1 MLRADAPPATLPW
14 EEDGRGWWQIQA
26 GLPAAHGTP
35 RGPPHPGPPG
45 TTPVFSR
52 LRSCHRILGSLFGSP
67 LF

>member
-1 MLRADAPPATLPW
+1 MLRADAPPPPCPGRET
-14 EEDGRGWWQIQA
+14 EGDGGRSRQA
-26 GLPAAHGTP
+26 CPQPMGPAEGHT
-35 RGPPHPGPPG
+35 HPGPPS